1 MNEEQN
7 YGDNWMTQFWVLQL
21 PNSSQTGQTVLDYLC
36 VKPYDESIF
45 SDLYDS
51 PVHMSYLD
59 PPCYFTAIAMYI
71 KKRISFLHY
80 LLCYGAGPSYIQ
92 LLYRA
97 HFGTWIQQLGLLGCI
112 MENFWNHQNSAKY
125 AIFWSGYF
133 NDFIAKK

>member
-71 KKRISFLHY
+71 KKRISFLQY
-80 LLCYGAGPSYIQ
+80 LLCYGAGCKKLADQDPS
-92 LLYRA
+92 
-97 HFGTWIQQLGLLGCI
+97 HTWLFLGKNCKI
-112 MENFWNHQNSAKY
+112 DAIPYMEFRY
-125 AIFWSGYF
+125 VV
-133 NDFIAKK
+133 